1 VADLSWIPDLVIIK
15 DQKLREWL
23 TSNQIENNKADWL
36 MVASGE
42 VLGDCLVGCAWP
54 IVEGARR
61 K

>member
-23 TSNQIENNKADWL
+23 TSCPIENKSDWL

-42 VLGDCLVGCAWP
+42 VLEDCLVGRAWP
-54 IVEGARR
+54 VVEGARR
-61 K
+61 NS